1 MDTIHTILLI
11 PIFII
16 RVLIIMVLDMVII
29 IHTTETITTTI
40 IITTTIVIMETLATL
55 IMLEEPEVPTINL
68 QALPEHH
75 NHKTRLPLEPIT
87 IVEIPGT
94 MVEILIEELQVVAVA
109 LAVPLVAAQAVV
121 APLEEIAIEDLLAVL
136 AVHEEDK

>member
-1 MDTIHTILLI
+1 
-11 PIFII
+11 
-16 RVLIIMVLDMVII
+16 
-29 IHTTETITTTI
+29 
-40 IITTTIVIMETLATL
+40 METLATL